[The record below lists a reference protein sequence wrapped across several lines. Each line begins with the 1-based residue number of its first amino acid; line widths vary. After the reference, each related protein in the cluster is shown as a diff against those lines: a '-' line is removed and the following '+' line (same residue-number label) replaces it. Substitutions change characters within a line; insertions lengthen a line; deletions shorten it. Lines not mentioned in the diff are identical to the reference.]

1 MNWLDIVISI
11 ILGYFL
17 LKGLTRGIVRE
28 VVDITA
34 ILLTLILAGRY
45 GSILG
50 ERITADFGWDPSVGS
65 LVGFVAIAIGVAI
78 VASAVSFL
86 WSKLGSLTP
95 LSFFDKVGGAVVGAV
110 KATILILVLLVVLT
124 SLPIQGSAESIA
136 RSGLA
141 QSFLGTL
148 PTIYRILDPV
158 WPKDWPRLFITPEG
172 WWLQEDTVRITVTEE
187 V

>member
-1 MNWLDIVISI
+1 MNWLDVVISI

-28 VVDITA
+28 VVDISA
-34 ILLTLILAGRY
+34 VVLTLILAGRY
-45 GSILG
+45 GSLVG
-50 ERITADFGWDPSVGS
+50 EQITVGFGWDPALSG
-65 LVGFVAIAIGVAI
+65 LLGFVAIAIGVAI
-78 VASAVSFL
+78 VASVINFL

-95 LSFFDKVGGAVVGAV
+95 LSLFDKVGGAVVGAA
-110 KATILILVLLVVLT
+110 KAVILILILLVVMT

-136 RSGLA
+136 ESGLA

-148 PTIYRILDPV
+148 PAIYRILDPV
-158 WPKDWPRLFITPEG
+158 WPEEWPRLYVTPEG
-172 WWLQEDTVRITVTEE
+172 WWLQEEHVLITVTEE